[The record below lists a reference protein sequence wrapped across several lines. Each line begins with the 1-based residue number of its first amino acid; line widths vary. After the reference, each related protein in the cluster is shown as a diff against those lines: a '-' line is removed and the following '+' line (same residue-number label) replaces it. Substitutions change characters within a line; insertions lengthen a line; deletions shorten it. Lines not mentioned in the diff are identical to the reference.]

1 MISETCPTLAEVMLK
16 WELTHQ
22 DQERTIMSA
31 EHNGATYTITHFPEN
46 AFKGKP
52 GFYVDVV
59 TREHSRSLGGTRTL
73 KVAEMVASEH
83 AARTPALPT

>member
-52 GFYVDVV
+52 VFTSMWLPVSIPG
-59 TREHSRSLGGTRTL
+59 RS
-73 KVAEMVASEH
+73 VA
-83 AARTPALPT
+83 RRR